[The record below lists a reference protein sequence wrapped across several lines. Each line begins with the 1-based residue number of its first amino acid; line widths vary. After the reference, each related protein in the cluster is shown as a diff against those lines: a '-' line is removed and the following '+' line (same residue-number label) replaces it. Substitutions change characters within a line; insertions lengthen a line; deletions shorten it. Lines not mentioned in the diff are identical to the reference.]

1 MHIFRT
7 KQEISNF
14 IEAARQENKGK
25 IAFAPTMGALHEGH
39 LSLIKLAKQHADI
52 AICSIFVNPTQFGPN
67 EDFNKY
73 PRDEKSDC
81 KMLELAGCDAVF
93 IPSVEEMYG
102 KTINYQQLTIN
113 KSDILCGAFRP
124 GHFAGVVQV
133 VGKLFE
139 IVKPDV
145 AIFGEKDFQQLWI
158 LRDNFKNINIIGAP
172 IVREPDGLAL
182 SSRNQ
187 YLTESER
194 KHAAKLHFALKE
206 ALKRIKNN
214 GSIESSLNDAKSYL
228 IDSGFNK
235 VDYIEARE
243 EDTLEIT
250 KAVSDKT
257 RLFAAAWLKNTRLID
272 NLSVG

>member
-1 MHIFRT
+1 MKIFRT

-14 IEAARQENKGK
+14 VAAARQENKAR
-25 IAFAPTMGALHEGH
+25 IALVPTMGALHEGH

-52 AICSIFVNPTQFGPN
+52 VVASIFVNPTQFGPN

-73 PRDEKSDC
+73 PRTLEDDC
-81 KMLELAGCDAVF
+81 KQLDLVKCNAAF
-93 IPSVEEMYG
+93 IPDIKEMYDNGLDEG
-102 KTINYQQLTIN
+102 KREVRNA
-113 KSDILCGAFRP
+113 DILCGAFRP

-133 VGKLFE
+133 VGKLFN

-145 AIFGEKDFQQLWI
+145 AIFGEKDYQQLWI
-158 LRDNFKNINIIGAP
+158 LKDNFKDVNIIGAP
-172 IVREPDGLAL
+172 IVRESDGLAL
-182 SSRNQ
+182 SSRNR

-206 ALKRIKNN
+206 AMKRIKNN
-214 GSIESSLNDAKSYL
+214 GNIESSLNDAKSYL
-228 IDSGFNK
+228 VDSGFSK

-243 EDTLEIT
+243 EDSLEVT
-250 KAVSDKT
+250 KAASDRT

-272 NLSVG
+272 NLK